1 LFLPPVRF
9 TLTLFDPKNQSF
21 CLLRECLFFILMK
34 ANFWREGNV
43 MKESRF
49 GEQRELM
56 ELPARGMEWFLQ
68 GLEMYAGTTGLR
80 FSTSSRGPHD

>member
-1 LFLPPVRF
+1 M
-9 TLTLFDPKNQSF
+9 Q
-21 CLLRECLFFILMK
+21 
-34 ANFWREGNV
+34 
-43 MKESRF
+43 ESRF

-68 GLEMYAGTTGLR
+68 GMEMYAGTTGLR